1 MVGVTDRD
9 GGGVLL
15 KREEQ
20 KDVDVSTKTM
30 SDECQI
36 KLIQTHTSV
45 CIEPCSASLLHGVE
59 YVLHRRHMTEFQKNC
74 FDKSTKKLSHSVTGS
89 EVDTEAEMAQ

>member
-20 KDVDVSTKTM
+20 KDVDVSTKTV
-30 SDECQI
+30 SDECKI
-36 KLIQTHTSV
+36 KLIQT
-45 CIEPCSASLLHGVE
+45 CSASLLHGVE
-59 YVLHRRHMTEFQKNC
+59 YVLHRRHMTEFQKKC

>member
-9 GGGVLL
+9 GGGVPL

-20 KDVDVSTKTM
+20 KDVDVSTKTV

-36 KLIQTHTSV
+36 KLIQT
-45 CIEPCSASLLHGVE
+45 CSASLLHGVE